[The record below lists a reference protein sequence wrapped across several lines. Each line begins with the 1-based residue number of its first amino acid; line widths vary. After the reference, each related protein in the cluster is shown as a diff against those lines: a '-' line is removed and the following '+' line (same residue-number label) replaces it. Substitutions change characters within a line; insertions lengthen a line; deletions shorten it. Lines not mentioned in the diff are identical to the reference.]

1 MSEKTDL
8 LNTIDLFCGVG
19 GFSKGFELAGF
30 NIIVGIDYDD
40 NLKETYEHNHDGSEF
55 IHHDLLD
62 GVLDKFKDENVKF
75 IIGSPPCQGFS
86 DARGNRDPNSCF
98 EKLRNSLPIRYLDW
112 VEAIRPE
119 IALMENVSGMA
130 TMKMDSKLFLE
141 EIKKVVHKLNYNIQI
156 GLLDSSYYG
165 IPQKRVRVFCV
176 IYKDKYKN
184 LLDLFPFPLPKH
196 IPNNFEKRKPLKRKV
211 DLWYF
216 EETEK
221 DFFPK
226 EREMES
232 IRTMQDV
239 LHDLPERP
247 SESGSV
253 KYKVFEGLNKFQ
265 KYLRKNTA
273 ERVSLHQI
281 LKEPKEKELKILK
294 NIPEGKIYRSSRF
307 GERYIGVWDLFKT
320 ELKLEERFTLLFIS
334 RFRTREG
341 YKTKKGK
348 YSEGYLLESLF
359 SDFKTMIE
367 MMEQNQY
374 LNKDELWEYKEFLLD
389 ENNEEYIDPRT
400 ILENLKEDGWLRVK
414 KTKNG
419 KAYDI
424 NTKSGIR
431 PLYLRLD
438 RKLPSRTIMTTSFRV
453 RELVHPTQ
461 DRPITFREGAR
472 IQSFP
477 DDFEFFGTPKEIAM
491 MIGNAVPPLMA
502 YKLGKYYK
510 YILENMGAGLIDDLV
525 DKFLNNKNK
534 LITEF
539 I

>member
-1 MSEKTDL
+1 MSKKTGFL
-8 LNTIDLFCGVG
+8 KTIDLFCGAG

-30 NIIVGIDYDD
+30 NILAGIDYNE
-40 NLKETYEHNHDGSEF
+40 NLRKTYVNNHNNSEF
-55 IHHDLLD
+55 IHHDILE
-62 GVLDKFKDENVKF
+62 GVLDEFNDNTIKM

-86 DARGNRDPNSCF
+86 DARGNRDTTSCF
-98 EKLRNSLPIRYLDW
+98 EELRNSLPIRYLDW
-112 VEAIRPE
+112 VEAIHPE

-130 TMKMDSKLFLE
+130 TMKIDSKLFLE
-141 EIKKVVHKLNYNIQI
+141 EIKRVVEKLNYNIQI

-165 IPQKRVRVFCV
+165 VPQKRVRVFCV

-184 LLDLFPFPLPKH
+184 VLDLFPFPLPKY
-196 IPNNFEKRKPLKRKV
+196 IPDDFEKRKPLKRKV
-211 DLWYF
+211 DIWYF

-221 DFFPK
+221 YFFPK
-226 EREMES
+226 ESEIQP
-232 IRTMQDV
+232 IRTMNDV
-239 LHDLPERP
+239 LYDLPEVTN
-247 SESGSV
+247 ETGTV
-253 KYKVFEGLNKFQ
+253 TYKVFEGLNKYQ
-265 KYLRKNTA
+265 KYLRKNTS
-273 ERVSLHQI
+273 ENVSLHYI
-281 LKEPKEKELKILK
+281 LKKPKEEELKILK

-307 GERYIGVWDLFKT
+307 GDRYIGVWDLFKT
-320 ELKLEERFTLLFIS
+320 ELRPDERFILLFLS
-334 RFRTREG
+334 RFRTREE

-359 SDFKTMIE
+359 SDFKTMLK
-367 MMEQNQY
+367 MMEENEY
-374 LNKDELWEYKEFLLD
+374 LSKDELVEYKKYFIE
-389 ENNEEYIDPRT
+389 ENNKENTDPYT
-400 ILENLKEDGWLRVK
+400 TLERLKGDGWLRAK
-414 KTKNG
+414 ETKNG
-419 KAYDI
+419 RAYDI

-438 RKLPSRTIMTTSFRV
+438 RNSPSRTIMTTSFRV

-477 DDFEFFGTPKEIAM
+477 DDFEFFGTPKEIAT

-502 YKLGKYYK
+502 FKLGKYYR
-510 YILENMGAGLIDDLV
+510 YILKNHGEGLIDDLF